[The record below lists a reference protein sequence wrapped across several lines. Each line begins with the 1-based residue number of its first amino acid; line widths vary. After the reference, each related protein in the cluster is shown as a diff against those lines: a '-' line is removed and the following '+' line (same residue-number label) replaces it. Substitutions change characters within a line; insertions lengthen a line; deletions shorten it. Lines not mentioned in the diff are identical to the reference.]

1 MNTKTINPYTEQVLR
16 EYRVETFEE
25 VKSKIATLGK
35 AQQKWK
41 QDINAR
47 LESLKEVKKRW
58 ESNVT
63 ELSELIS
70 NEMGKSVS
78 QSEAEVK
85 KCAWLLDYVIENSE
99 GLLAPDQV
107 RTEARKSYVRF
118 DPIGVV
124 LLVMPWNFPAWQV
137 MRAAIPALAAGNAV
151 ILKHASLV
159 SGSSLKLE
167 EILGLDVFKSV
178 ITNGAITQSVIK
190 YADGVSFTGSTEVGI
205 RIAEEAGR
213 NLKKTVLEL
222 GGSDPF
228 IVLDNAN
235 LEEAVKNC
243 VFARLQNNGQSCI
256 ASKRFIVHEKVYNDF
271 YNGMKEAF
279 SKIKIGDPLD
289 KTTFLGPLSSREQKE
304 TVAQQVKRL
313 RLMGQVEQL
322 ATGLKGNFIPP
333 TIVKTDAL
341 FDEEV
346 FGPVAVLKKF
356 KTYEDAIRIA
366 NETPFGL
373 GASIWG
379 EPEEAEKLVP
389 NIEAGMVFINKIV
402 ASDPRLPFGGVK
414 KSGIGYEL
422 SSYGMLEFTHKRT
435 VWVN

>member
-1 MNTKTINPYTEQVLR
+1 MSTRTINPYTEQVLR
-16 EYRVETFEE
+16 EYRAETLEE
-25 VKSKIATLGK
+25 VRSKIAALGK
-35 AQQKWK
+35 AQQEWK
-41 QDINAR
+41 RDINTR
-47 LESLKEVKKRW
+47 LEALREVKKRW
-58 ESNVT
+58 ASNLT
-63 ELSELIS
+63 ELSELMS
-70 NEMGKSVS
+70 SEMGKSIS

-85 KCAWLLDYVIENSE
+85 KCALLLDYVIENSQE
-99 GLLAPDQV
+99 LLAPEPIK
-107 RTEARKSYVRF
+107 TEARKSYVRF
-118 DPIGVV
+118 DPVGVV

-151 ILKHASLV
+151 ILKHASIV

-167 EILGLDVFKSV
+167 EILGLDVFKSA
-178 ITNGAITQSVIK
+178 ITSGAIAQSAIK
-190 YADGVSFTGSTEVGI
+190 YVDGVSFTGSTEVGT
-205 RIAEEAGR
+205 RIAEEAGK
-213 NLKKTVLEL
+213 NLKKMVLEL

-235 LEEAVKNC
+235 LEEAIKNC

-271 YNGMKEAF
+271 YKGMKEGF
-279 SKIKIGDPLD
+279 SKIKIGDPLN

-304 TVAQQVKRL
+304 TVQEQVKRL
-313 RLMGQVEQL
+313 RSMGQVEQL
-322 ATGLKGNFIPP
+322 ATGLKGNFEPP

-373 GASIWG
+373 VLQSG
-379 EPEEAEKLVP
+379 ENLRRRR
-389 NIEAGMVFINKIV
+389 N
-402 ASDPRLPFGGVK
+402 LCQ
-414 KSGIGYEL
+414 
-422 SSYGMLEFTHKRT
+422 T
-435 VWVN
+435 

>member
-1 MNTKTINPYTEQVLR
+1 MSTRTINPYTEQVHR
-16 EYRVETFEE
+16 EYRVETLEG
-25 VKSKIATLGK
+25 VRSKIAALGK
-35 AQQKWK
+35 AQQEWER
-41 QDINAR
+41 DINTR
-47 LESLKEVKKRW
+47 LEALREVKKRW
-58 ESNVT
+58 ASNLT
-63 ELSELIS
+63 ELSELMS
-70 NEMGKSVS
+70 SEMGKSIS

-85 KCAWLLDYVIENSE
+85 KCALLLDYVIENSE
-99 GLLAPDQV
+99 ELLAP
-107 RTEARKSYVRF
+107 E
-118 DPIGVV
+118 PI
-124 LLVMPWNFPAWQV
+124 
-137 MRAAIPALAAGNAV
+137 
-151 ILKHASLV
+151 
-159 SGSSLKLE
+159 
-167 EILGLDVFKSV
+167 
-178 ITNGAITQSVIK
+178 
-190 YADGVSFTGSTEVGI
+190 
-205 RIAEEAGR
+205 
-213 NLKKTVLEL
+213 
-222 GGSDPF
+222 
-228 IVLDNAN
+228 
-235 LEEAVKNC
+235 KNC

-271 YNGMKEAF
+271 YKGMKEGF

-304 TVAQQVKRL
+304 TVQEQVKRL
-313 RLMGQVEQL
+313 RSMGQVEQL
-322 ATGLKGNFIPP
+322 ATGLKGNFEPP

-356 KTYEDAIRIA
+356 KTYEEAIRIA

-389 NIEAGMVFINKIV
+389 NIEAGMVFVNKIV
-402 ASDPRLPFGGVK
+402 VSDPRLPFGGVK